1 MSAAPHAR
9 AVAVLVM
16 VAALLATG
24 CRRREPPP
32 RDPQEHLIPITS
44 VDTAPWHVG
53 VRGTVEESAPGSGI
67 FLLEPG
73 GWRARLPDELRV
85 HGVPVVF
92 SGRPQPEPPGW
103 QPPGHPFM
111 LTGIRRDRSELEE
124 LLDGVRDAGHE
135 GTQPFMR

>member
-9 AVAVLVM
+9 AVAVLVV
-16 VAALLATG
+16 VAALLAMG

-73 GWRARLPDELRV
+73 GWRARLPDELRE

-111 LTGIRRDRSELEE
+111 LTGIRRDRSALEE
-124 LLDGVRDAGHE
+124 LLDGMRDAGHE